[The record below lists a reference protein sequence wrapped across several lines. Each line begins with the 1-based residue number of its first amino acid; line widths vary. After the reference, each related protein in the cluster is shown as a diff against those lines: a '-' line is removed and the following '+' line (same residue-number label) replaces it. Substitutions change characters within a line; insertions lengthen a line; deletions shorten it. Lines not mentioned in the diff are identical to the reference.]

1 MLNPPTRLR
10 LPSTMRIAPDQA
22 DTIRDVVRT
31 TLGPGAR
38 VRLFGSRLD
47 DAALGGDID
56 LFVEVDEPLA
66 NRAAS
71 TSRIASQVQLR
82 LGEQRI
88 DVVLV
93 DPTTPAQPIHARAR
107 EEGVL
112 L

>member
-1 MLNPPTRLR
+1 MLKPPTDPRPPR
-10 LPSTMRIAPDQA
+10 PMRISADQA
-22 DTIRDVVRT
+22 DTIRDVVRA

-38 VRLFGSRLD
+38 LRLFGSRVD
-47 DAALGGDID
+47 DAARGGDID

-71 TSRIASQVQLR
+71 ASRIAAQCQLR

-93 DPTTPAQPIHARAR
+93 DPTTPPQPIHARAR
-107 EEGVL
+107 EEGIL